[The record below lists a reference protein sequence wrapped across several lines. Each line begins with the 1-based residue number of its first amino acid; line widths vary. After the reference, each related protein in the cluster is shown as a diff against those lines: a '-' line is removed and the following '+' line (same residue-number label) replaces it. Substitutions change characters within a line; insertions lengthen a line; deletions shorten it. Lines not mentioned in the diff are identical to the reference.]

1 MASSHDTHQ
10 PPATIRPRLTRVPGP
25 EAIRATISAHDPASP
40 AAMRGKIAAE
50 LHDGQW
56 TLLIDGQHGSQLL
69 HLDLTMSLGDGLALI
84 ATALAA
90 VSTEA
95 SYPVPD
101 ITESC
106 EVTTRDSRNYGS

>member
-1 MASSHDTHQ
+1 MASSLET
-10 PPATIRPRLTRVPGP
+10 PETPRTTRPHLTRVPGP
-25 EAIRATISAHDPASP
+25 DAIRATVSVDDPARP
-40 AAMRGKIAAE
+40 DALRGKIAAE

-56 TLLIDGQHGSQLL
+56 TLLIDGSTGTQLL
-69 HLDLTMSLGDGLALI
+69 HLNPTMPLGDGLALI

-101 ITESC
+101 IAESC
-106 EVTTRDSRNYGS
+106 EVTTRDSRGYGS